1 LSDAADLAAALVLT
15 NWFPP
20 LLEEILMKKLL
31 LVLMCGA
38 VLGLVADKAH
48 AIPPF
53 MNAFIAK
60 YAGADAKPEFAKSV
74 KEEVKCNVCHVKGEK
89 KEVRNEYGEA
99 LKKAGLDKKDFKKE
113 RLESEPDAVAKEIN
127 AALDKVGKEKNKA
140 GETYESRLK
149 AGKLPVE

>member
-1 LSDAADLAAALVLT
+1 
-15 NWFPP
+15 
-20 LLEEILMKKLL
+20 MKKLL

-38 VLGLVADKAH
+38 LLGLVAEQAH

-53 MNAFIAK
+53 MNAFVAK
-60 YAGADAKPEFAKSV
+60 YAGDKAKPDFAKSV

-89 KEVRNEYGEA
+89 KEVRNAYGEA
-99 LKKAGLDKKDFKKE
+99 LKKAGLDKNNFKKE

-127 AALDKVGKEKNKA
+127 AALDKVGKEKSK
-140 GETYESRLK
+140 GGDTYEARIQ